1 MNMEYLSYNLE
12 VKDSELTV
20 AVTATSKQGIRKIDF
35 YEEEGIVQIGVRS
48 VPKSFLF
55 DNTAND
61 SFTASEDIRQV
72 WIGDRIIWANGE
84 MISPLTASLY
94 EVYNPY
100 VGNMPSNGKIVTVL
114 NMAAYTGNFQN
125 ELQTTNAPYTWKMI
139 LEHDFSKEREEAL
152 QERLKIYS
160 YILLA
165 DIGNLDEVLYEY
177 TIDGIPKKLSVTSEQ
192 ASEYA
197 GVDIKSVGEDI
208 NRLEKL
214 VRKTGLSNIV
224 YGGVAVESN
233 AQVDFSFASNTEQ
246 LPGFTVINYAD
257 DDIYGMELQVK
268 SGSTTAKQATVEA
281 NGNPYVQGQSIEF
294 QMLPE
299 DFEKKIKDGDQGRME
314 LWITDQNGKKSKVQG
329 EVNVDIIWGT
339 QYRLNLSG
347 NAESGYFLGH

>member
-100 VGNMPSNGKIVTVL
+100 
-114 NMAAYTGNFQN
+114 
-125 ELQTTNAPYTWKMI
+125 
-139 LEHDFSKEREEAL
+139 
-152 QERLKIYS
+152 
-160 YILLA
+160 
-165 DIGNLDEVLYEY
+165 IGNLDEVLYEY

-192 ASEYA
+192 
-197 GVDIKSVGEDI
+197 
-208 NRLEKL
+208 
-214 VRKTGLSNIV
+214 
-224 YGGVAVESN
+224 
-233 AQVDFSFASNTEQ
+233 VDFSFASDTEQ
-246 LPGFTVINYAD
+246 LLGFTVINYAD
-257 DDIYGMELQVK
+257 DDIYG
-268 SGSTTAKQATVEA
+268 
-281 NGNPYVQGQSIEF
+281 
-294 QMLPE
+294 
-299 DFEKKIKDGDQGRME
+299 ME